1 MADKLS
7 LFDPKEFKGACDG
20 WELYKK
26 SRFNLQAVRRYI
38 NLVAE
43 DYTKN
48 KIWVCAH
55 ISNIFNTYQASR
67 LFNKHN

>member
-26 SRFNLQAVRRYI
+26 SRFNL
-38 NLVAE
+38 
-43 DYTKN
+43 
-48 KIWVCAH
+48 
-55 ISNIFNTYQASR
+55 
-67 LFNKHN
+67 